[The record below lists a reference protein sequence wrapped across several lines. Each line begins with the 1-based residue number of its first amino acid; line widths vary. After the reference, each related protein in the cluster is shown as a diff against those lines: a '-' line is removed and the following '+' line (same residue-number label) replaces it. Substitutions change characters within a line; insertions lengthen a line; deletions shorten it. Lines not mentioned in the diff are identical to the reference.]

1 MKRVKDDVKEVA
13 SGFDCG
19 ITVGGFRI
27 SRLND
32 IIESYVVE
40 KTRPICKSGG
50 RRKVVIGVCHLELF
64 LHGNFSL
71 KGKRQVLQ
79 SLVQRARK
87 RFNISIAEVDDQD
100 LWQKAVLG
108 ICAVGN
114 DRQRVNSTLDQVVNF
129 IENTH
134 LTDVADSQ
142 IEIIN
147 V

>member
-1 MKRVKDDVKEVA
+1 M
-13 SGFDCG
+13 
-19 ITVGGFRI
+19 
-27 SRLND
+27 
-32 IIESYVVE
+32 
-40 KTRPICKSGG
+40 
-50 RRKVVIGVCHLELF
+50 VIGVCHLELF
-64 LHGNFSL
+64 LHENFSL

-79 SLVQRARK
+79 SLLQRARK
-87 RFNISIAEVDDQD
+87 RFNVSISEVDAQD
-100 LWQKAVLG
+100 LWQRAVLG

-114 DRQRVNSTLDQVVNF
+114 DRQRVNSTLDQVINF

>member
-1 MKRVKDDVKEVA
+1 M
-13 SGFDCG
+13 
-19 ITVGGFRI
+19 
-27 SRLND
+27 
-32 IIESYVVE
+32 
-40 KTRPICKSGG
+40 
-50 RRKVVIGVCHLELF
+50 VIGVCHLELF
-64 LHGNFSL
+64 LHENFSL

-87 RFNISIAEVDDQD
+87 RFNISISEVDGQD
-100 LWQKAVLG
+100 LWQRAVLG

-114 DRQRVNSTLDQVVNF
+114 DRQRVNSTLDQVINF

-147 V
+147 L